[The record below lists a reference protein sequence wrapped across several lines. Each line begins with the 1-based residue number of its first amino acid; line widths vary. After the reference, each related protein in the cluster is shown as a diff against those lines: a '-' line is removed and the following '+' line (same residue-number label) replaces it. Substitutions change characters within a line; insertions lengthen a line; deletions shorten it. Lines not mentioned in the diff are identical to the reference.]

1 MHINRKKK
9 RLSDAGSA
17 TSDIAFI
24 LIIYFIVI
32 AAFNINKGFLI
43 NLPSPDVTQLKLKD
57 DILRYELND
66 TGAILY
72 NDNEITLKQ
81 AETNIA
87 VSIARHPNLALLL
100 TISPDTPWQYVVSFV
115 ELAQKLHVDSFSFKI
130 KENIVEDAS

>member
-1 MHINRKKK
+1 M
-9 RLSDAGSA
+9 SSA

-57 DILRYELND
+57 DIMRYELNEE
-66 TGAILY
+66 GVILY
-72 NDNEITLKQ
+72 NEKEITLKQ
-81 AETNIA
+81 AETSIA

-115 ELAQKLHVDSFSFKI
+115 ELAQKLRVDSFSFKI
-130 KENIVEDAS
+130 KEEAVQ